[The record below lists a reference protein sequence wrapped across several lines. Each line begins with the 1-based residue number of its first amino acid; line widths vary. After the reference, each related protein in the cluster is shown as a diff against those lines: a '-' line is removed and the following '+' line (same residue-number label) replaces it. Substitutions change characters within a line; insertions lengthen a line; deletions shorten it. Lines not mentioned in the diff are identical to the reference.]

1 MRPRR
6 ARVSPR
12 PPPAPRRAIPLAQRQ
27 MHRKWGSTKGGV
39 CTCTQ
44 RAGGCVHVYI
54 AYILTRPSI
63 DPLPNPPLNW
73 SSSDLSRYPLEEAV
87 LSQRCPSFR
96 LLALI
101 LLFTVPGWA
110 QTTPKVT
117 LETSETLFSVMAA
130 VNACGYDS
138 ELASSDPV
146 RERVRAEVARA
157 LATSGAS
164 ASLPAT
170 RGSEDLCQFYRDHQ
184 QPDAS
189 QNLAQ
194 YVSLGLNL
202 NGPPEFSTAVREAD
216 LPPDASYVLGLAPL
230 LQRFYRAAGLHAIW
244 QAHQQEYEGLV
255 ERYHEPISNMLLQTD
270 LYLKLPLSGYVGR
283 RFVVYLEPLAPPGQV
298 NARNYGSDYFIV
310 VSPTAGAP
318 APEANS
324 TLSAS
329 ARGSGAQGAA
339 LRLDAIRHTYLHYV
353 LDPLAM
359 KHGSA
364 LRRLEPL
371 LESIRTAPL
380 DEDYKHDISLLVT
393 ESLVRAV
400 EARTQ
405 LWASAQGGREA
416 EPPRQRA
423 PRSRGGLPPRQAKVG
438 PGGDPG
444 LAGDPGPAR
453 AAAVNRA
460 VEEGFILTAYFYDAL
475 EKFEKDPAGIRETYG
490 DWLYGIDVGREKKR
504 ADAVVFTSL
513 AAGASSLA
521 PGGSSTSA
529 PEGGRQAASEVVRAS
544 KSHRAQ
550 LLDLAEQRLA
560 SSDAVGAQRLAQQVL
575 DQQIEDPARALFIL
589 ARAAILN
596 RDMSG
601 ARTYLER
608 TLAVAREPRTI
619 AWSHIYLGRI
629 YDLLAR
635 GESEREDGANQD
647 DAGASRRAAVM
658 HYQAALAAGDP
669 TPDTRSAAERGLQE
683 PYTPAK
689 PK

>member
-1 MRPRR
+1 
-6 ARVSPR
+6 
-12 PPPAPRRAIPLAQRQ
+12 
-27 MHRKWGSTKGGV
+27 
-39 CTCTQ
+39 
-44 RAGGCVHVYI
+44 
-54 AYILTRPSI
+54 
-63 DPLPNPPLNW
+63 
-73 SSSDLSRYPLEEAV
+73 
-87 LSQRCPSFR
+87 
-96 LLALI
+96 
-101 LLFTVPGWA
+101 LLFTAPGWA
-110 QTTPKVT
+110 QTTCKVT
-117 LETSETLFSVMAA
+117 LETSEALFTVLAA

-138 ELASSDPV
+138 ELASSAPV
-146 RERVRAEVARA
+146 RARVRAEVARA
-157 LATSGAS
+157 LATSGVS
-164 ASLPAT
+164 ASSPQPA
-170 RGSEDLCQFYRDHQ
+170 RGPEDLCQFYRDHQ

-194 YVSLGLNL
+194 YVSLALNL
-202 NGPPEFSTAVREAD
+202 NAPPEFSTAVREAD
-216 LPPDASYVLGLAPL
+216 LPPDSSYVLGLVPL
-230 LQRFYRAAGLHAIW
+230 LQRFYRDAGLHAVW

-255 ERYHEPISNMLLQTD
+255 ERYHEPISKLLLQTD

-298 NARNYGSDYFIV
+298 NARNYGADYFIV
-310 VSPTAGAP
+310 VSPSAGAV
-318 APEANS
+318 
-324 TLSAS
+324 LK
-329 ARGSGAQGAA
+329 
-339 LRLDAIRHTYLHYV
+339 LDAIRHTYLHYV

-380 DEDYKHDISLLVT
+380 DADYKHDVSLLVT

-405 LWASAQGGREA
+405 PWASAQGGRGA
-416 EPPRQRA
+416 EPPPQRA
-423 PRSRGGLPPRQAKVG
+423 PRSRGSPALR
-438 PGGDPG
+438 
-444 LAGDPGPAR
+444 AGDPGPAR
-453 AAAVNRA
+453 AATVNRA
-460 VEEGFILTAYFYDAL
+460 VEEGFILTPYFYDAL
-475 EKFEKDPAGIRETYG
+475 EKFEKDPAGIQEAYG
-490 DWLYGIDVGREKKR
+490 DWLYGIDLGREKKR
-504 ADAVVFTSL
+504 AEAVVFSSS
-513 AAGASSLA
+513 AAGASS
-521 PGGSSTSA
+521 TSA
-529 PEGGRQAASEVVRAS
+529 REGGRQAASEVVRVS
-544 KSHRAQ
+544 KSQRAQ

-575 DQQIEDPARALFIL
+575 DQQIEDPGRALFIL

-596 RDMSG
+596 KDMSG

-635 GESEREDGANQD
+635 GESNIEDGANQD

-669 TPDTRSAAERGLQE
+669 TPDTRSAAERGLKE

-689 PK
+689 PR